1 MNDFNIEEEDLQ
13 NNKTSRSNKSL
24 RDVYLDYISYW
35 KLFIFLIFAAVIGSI
50 LYIRLSLPVFQT
62 NAKILITNN
71 EKKNTGQSEF
81 SAFEDL
87 EIFNNFNSV
96 DNEKAI
102 LTSRKLISK
111 VVDEL
116 SLNVEYFTRGR
127 YTGFRQSE
135 LYLKR
140 PFSLHLIDS
149 SSKVNFNFIV
159 KLKNEKEFD
168 FLDENG
174 NRLKSWEF
182 NKSITLFGRKF
193 LLKEIKENIQ
203 SFISREIKVIVKSNE
218 GAIQKVLSNLSV
230 EQENKSST
238 VLNISLNTN
247 SYDKGIVIVDK
258 LIQLY
263 NLDAINDKKIVSEN
277 TKNFISERIEI
288 LNEELDSI
296 EHLILD
302 FKKSKNIIDLD
313 KEIEN
318 DLIFKSNLTSKIID
332 ASSRNEVRK
341 IMLQN
346 INKSIKE
353 DLVIDI
359 NLGAVDLN
367 IDQAIIK
374 HNELI
379 FKRIELL
386 KNLTPEND
394 KIISLENQLKE
405 IQNNLIK
412 SLQNTI
418 QATEEELSELI
429 ENEKKVTGRMS
440 LAPVKYKN
448 YWELSRQ
455 QKIKE
460 SLFLYLLEKLEETQI
475 ALAAKI
481 GNAKIINYPHSSK
494 NPISPNKYIVY
505 ISFISASIFFYI
517 CIIYVKN
524 LFRDKVYSKSDI
536 DNAGLPYVGN
546 IPLGQKNSEIVISK
560 GVKSAIAES
569 FRGLRTNVDFLLG
582 SKQKEKGNFIFITSS
597 VAKEGKSFTA
607 VNFSLSLALSGKKVL
622 LLGMDLR
629 APKLEDY
636 MGNDRSRGVTNYI
649 VDSKTN
655 YRLHLYH

>member
-1 MNDFNIEEEDLQ
+1 MLFSVLFNI
-13 NNKTSRSNKSL
+13 
-24 RDVYLDYISYW
+24 Y
-35 KLFIFLIFAAVIGSI
+35 
-50 LYIRLSLPVFQT
+50 
-62 NAKILITNN
+62 
-71 EKKNTGQSEF
+71 
-81 SAFEDL
+81 
-87 EIFNNFNSV
+87 
-96 DNEKAI
+96 
-102 LTSRKLISK
+102 
-111 VVDEL
+111 
-116 SLNVEYFTRGR
+116 
-127 YTGFRQSE
+127 
-135 LYLKR
+135 
-140 PFSLHLIDS
+140 
-149 SSKVNFNFIV
+149 
-159 KLKNEKEFD
+159 
-168 FLDENG
+168 
-174 NRLKSWEF
+174 
-182 NKSITLFGRKF
+182 
-193 LLKEIKENIQ
+193 
-203 SFISREIKVIVKSNE
+203 
-218 GAIQKVLSNLSV
+218 
-230 EQENKSST
+230 
-238 VLNISLNTN
+238 
-247 SYDKGIVIVDK
+247 
-258 LIQLY
+258 
-263 NLDAINDKKIVSEN
+263 N
-277 TKNFISERIEI
+277 TKNYIYKDINLSSNEKPEFIAITSVDQ
-288 LNEELDSI
+288 LNNIIASNNAKPI
-296 EHLILD
+296 MLD
-302 FKKSKNIIDLD
+302 FYADWCVACLEFEKFTFTD
-313 KEIEN
+313 KEVNTLMKQYILLKADVTGNNLN
-318 DLIFKSNLTSKIID
+318 DKALMKEFNIFGPPAILFFDN
-332 ASSRNEVRK
+332 AGNEVRK

-429 ENEKKVTGRMS
+429 ENEKKVAGRMS

-560 GVKSAIAES
+560 GH
-569 FRGLRTNVDFLLG
+569 FPWL
-582 SKQKEKGNFIFITSS
+582 QKNAT
-597 VAKEGKSFTA
+597 
-607 VNFSLSLALSGKKVL
+607 
-622 LLGMDLR
+622 
-629 APKLEDY
+629 
-636 MGNDRSRGVTNYI
+636 
-649 VDSKTN
+649 
-655 YRLHLYH
+655 